1 MWGRTTYIINSGSV
15 IIVLW
20 FHGFTTKTK
29 VKPPKRPQ
37 KLFLWSEGGLGT
49 FFGVFL
55 WSKFGH
61 EKGHSSINYQLL
73 LIATALVNT
82 FSLLM

>member
-1 MWGRTTYIINSGSV
+1 MTPQKHPKMGPQKNWGRTTYIINSGSV

-20 FHGFTTKTK
+20 FHGFTTKDP

-37 KLFLWSEGGLGT
+37 KFFLWSEGGLGT
-49 FFGVFL
+49 LFGVFL

-61 EKGHSSINYQLL
+61 EKGHLASIISSC
-73 LIATALVNT
+73 
-82 FSLLM
+82 